1 MRDEMT
7 VGEFADLSAGHALGA
22 LSAEDAVRFG
32 AARSAHPEW
41 EEIVAQ
47 DELTAAIL
55 AEGVAPVAPPV
66 DVRSRLLAAIA
77 VPPADVEPPE
87 SAAPSEATSV
97 AEEVGAAEAPEST
110 DTSSTPPAPP
120 TEIVQTVQRRNWTRG
135 LFALVASF
143 VLLVGIGWG
152 VGAVSNAWRTPA
164 SVTALNE
171 IQNAPDAQSAQADF
185 DGGTATAHWSA
196 SLGKVV
202 LVAEGLPEIPADR
215 TFELWYVRG
224 DTPIAAGT
232 FSADGGA
239 STAELSG
246 QMQPGDVIAVT
257 VEQAGGS
264 PDGTPTTTPVLAV
277 PTA

>member
-22 LSAEDAVRFG
+22 LSAEDAVRFS

-47 DELTAAIL
+47 DELTAAVL

-110 DTSSTPPAPP
+110 DASSTPPAPS

-152 VGAVSNAWRTPA
+152 VGAVSNA
-164 SVTALNE
+164 
-171 IQNAPDAQSAQADF
+171 
-185 DGGTATAHWSA
+185 GAH
-196 SLGKVV
+196 
-202 LVAEGLPEIPADR
+202 PR
-215 TFELWYVRG
+215 R
-224 DTPIAAGT
+224 
-232 FSADGGA
+232 
-239 STAELSG
+239 
-246 QMQPGDVIAVT
+246 
-257 VEQAGGS
+257 
-264 PDGTPTTTPVLAV
+264 
-277 PTA
+277 